1 MQNYGNYQPMPQPYA
16 DRLTQLQNQY
26 NQAVNVPQV
35 GAQMSLPQPQVNQGL
50 LWVSGEVG
58 AKSYLVAPNS
68 TVLLMD
74 SDAQRFYLKSADNA
88 GMPNLRIFEYTE
100 VTNAPHNAPQTLNTD
115 FKELDSKYVKGE
127 YYDTVL
133 MEMQG
138 GYSERDYAMMED
150 DYAMRGR
157 KRDRMGRYSR
167 EDGMRHNDRM
177 RRGGRRDYSMND
189 GGYSMYDRYMDAKQS
204 YRSNQSMDGKQKLME
219 SLEDYMD
226 DFTEKIKEMYRDSE
240 TGEERELI
248 GKFMSKLQNIR

>member
-1 MQNYGNYQPMPQPYA
+1 MEKMKKFCELIEMELGKIA
-16 DRLTQLQNQY
+16 DKGLTTSNLDTAY
-26 NQAVNVPQV
+26 
-35 GAQMSLPQPQVNQGL
+35 
-50 LWVSGEVG
+50 
-58 AKSYLVAPNS
+58 KLVD
-68 TVLLMD
+68 MYKD
-74 SDAQRFYLKSADNA
+74 LK
-88 GMPNLRIFEYTE
+88 
-100 VTNAPHNAPQTLNTD
+100 NTD
-115 FKELDSKYVKGE
+115 YWETKGE

-138 GYSERDYAMMED
+138 GYSHTDGRMMDD
-150 DYAMRGR
+150 DYSMRGR

-167 EDGMRHNDRM
+167 EDGMRHDDRM

>member
-1 MQNYGNYQPMPQPYA
+1 MDKMKKMCELIEMELGKIA
-16 DRLTQLQNQY
+16 EKGLTTSNLETAY
-26 NQAVNVPQV
+26 KLID
-35 GAQMSLPQPQVNQGL
+35 MY
-50 LWVSGEVG
+50 
-58 AKSYLVAPNS
+58 K
-68 TVLLMD
+68 D
-74 SDAQRFYLKSADNA
+74 LKNT
-88 GMPNLRIFEYTE
+88 EYWET
-100 VTNAPHNAPQTLNTD
+100 
-115 FKELDSKYVKGE
+115 KGE

-138 GYSERDYAMMED
+138 GYSERDYSMMDD

-167 EDGMRHNDRM
+167 EDGMGGQSYARGRDG
-177 RRGGRRDYSMND
+177 RGGNNRGSNQYSRDGGYSQND

-248 GKFMSKLQNIR
+248 GKFMTKLQNIR